1 MPCET
6 ADPCMIQRCSPPPAP
21 AGTMDRGVMNKHKVL
36 LLNTFVTSLLI
47 LCYIE
52 LGSENLG
59 SQRRSGASGKVTK
72 TISCPRP
79 GTTIITFQKVGR
91 LGNQLASYVN
101 MLMMERC
108 YNLTPFL
115 PPPTRHWD
123 LTRSLQSFLENVTMP
138 VWEKAMSTSCRVQVR
153 AANEGSRRFHNYL
166 LRPPPN

>member
-1 MPCET
+1 
-6 ADPCMIQRCSPPPAP
+6 
-21 AGTMDRGVMNKHKVL
+21 MNKHKV

-52 LGSENLG
+52 LGSDNLR
-59 SQRRSGASGKVTK
+59 SQRSSGASGKVTE
-72 TISCPRP
+72 TIACPRP
-79 GTTIITFQKVGR
+79 GTIIITFQKVGR
-91 LGNQLASYVN
+91 LGNQLSSYVN

-138 VWEKAMSTSCRVQVR
+138 VWDKAMNTSCRVQVR
-153 AANEGSRRFHNYL
+153 ASNIHSRRFHNYL

>member
-1 MPCET
+1 
-6 ADPCMIQRCSPPPAP
+6 
-21 AGTMDRGVMNKHKVL
+21 MNKHKV

-52 LGSENLG
+52 LGSDNLR
-59 SQRRSGASGKVTK
+59 SQRSSGARGKVTE
-72 TISCPRP
+72 TIACPRP

-91 LGNQLASYVN
+91 LGNQLSSYVN

-153 AANEGSRRFHNYL
+153 ASNIHSRGFHNYL

>member
-1 MPCET
+1 
-6 ADPCMIQRCSPPPAP
+6 
-21 AGTMDRGVMNKHKVL
+21 MNKHKVL
-36 LLNTFVTSLLI
+36 ILNTFVTSLLI

-52 LGSENLG
+52 LGSDNLE
-59 SQRRSGASGKVTK
+59 SQRSRGASGKVTE
-72 TISCPRP
+72 TIGCPRP

-91 LGNQLASYVN
+91 LGNQLSSYVN

-138 VWEKAMSTSCRVQVR
+138 VWDKAMNTSCRVQVR
-153 AANEGSRRFHNYL
+153 AANEGSRRFAFEIAVD
-166 LRPPPN
+166 